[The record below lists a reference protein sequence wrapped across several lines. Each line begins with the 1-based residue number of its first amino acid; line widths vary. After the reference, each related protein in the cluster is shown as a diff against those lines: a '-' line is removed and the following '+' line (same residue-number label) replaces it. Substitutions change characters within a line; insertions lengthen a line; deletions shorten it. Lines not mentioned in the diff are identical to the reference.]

1 MRSPEDASAIKAV
14 MMQKQQWGWAMD
26 DHGSHVATGSSGDEE
41 SFGEDAVLIF
51 PQISLRNYL
60 SILDRHIDRWYI
72 RRLIHW

>member
-1 MRSPEDASAIKAV
+1 
-14 MMQKQQWGWAMD
+14 MD

-60 SILDRHIDRWYI
+60 SILDRHIDR
-72 RRLIHW
+72 